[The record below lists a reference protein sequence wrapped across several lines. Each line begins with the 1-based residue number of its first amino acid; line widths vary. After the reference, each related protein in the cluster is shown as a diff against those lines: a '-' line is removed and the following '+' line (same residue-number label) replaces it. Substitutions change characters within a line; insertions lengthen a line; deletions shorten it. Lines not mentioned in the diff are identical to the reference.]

1 MTGPAVSEEKL
12 NALLSALQKFPPH
25 GGITYRGIPGDALD
39 AHREGEA
46 LVTTGL
52 TATSRDIRIA
62 TENATAAGLYVV
74 VGRTGRAIESASRS
88 PHEREVVFLP
98 ATLFRV
104 ARHARLGDLPVVL
117 VEQLDP
123 RQPPAPTEQDPDAW
137 QGWLRTAAQAH
148 MAALKM
154 DQVPITSP
162 GKFVGVIE

>member
-1 MTGPAVSEEKL
+1 MSDQAVSEQKL

-25 GGITYRGIPGDALD
+25 EGITYRGIPADALGE
-39 AHREGEA
+39 HREGEA

-52 TATSRDIRIA
+52 TATSRDIRVA

-74 VGRTGRAIESASRS
+74 VGRSGRAIENASRF

-117 VEQLDP
+117 VEQIDP
-123 RQPPAPTEQDPDAW
+123 RKPPAPTEQAPDAW
-137 QGWLRTAAQAH
+137 QGWLRAAAQAH
-148 MAALKM
+148 MAALKTEP
-154 DQVPITSP
+154 VRVTSP
-162 GKFVGVIE
+162 GKFLGVIE